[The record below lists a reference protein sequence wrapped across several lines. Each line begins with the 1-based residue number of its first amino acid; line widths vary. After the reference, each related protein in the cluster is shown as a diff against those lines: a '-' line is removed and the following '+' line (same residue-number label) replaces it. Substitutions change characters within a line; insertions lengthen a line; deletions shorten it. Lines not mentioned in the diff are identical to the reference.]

1 VTPAAEQGMVFIGS
15 IDEGV
20 RALNSQ
26 TGALLWSAEY
36 RGEVWGA
43 PMLANGVVYVGTDQE
58 LLAYNAAT
66 GALIYSSQIST
77 NMASMSS
84 PAVVNGRIYMGSGDN
99 AVLVL
104 ALP

>member
-1 VTPAAEQGMVFIGS
+1 M
-15 IDEGV
+15 

-26 TGALLWSAEY
+26 TGALLWSAEC

-43 PMLANGVVYVGTDQE
+43 PMLANGVVCVGTAQE

-66 GALIYSSQIST
+66 GALVCSSQISA

-84 PAVVNGRIYMGSGDN
+84 PAVVNGRVYTGSGDN
-99 AVLVL
+99 RVIVLS
-104 ALP
+104 LP